1 MIKVHEALA
10 RITRN
15 FGWLYTSHSFSFGG
29 YFDPGNTEFG
39 PLRVFNDDRVQ
50 PLKGFDFHR
59 HEEMEIVTVVLRG
72 ELQHEDTLGNKT
84 VTRAGEVQRM
94 TAGTGIEHAETN
106 PSASEE
112 VELLQLWFTPDEEG
126 LTPSYEQASYD
137 LDARKNEWVPV
148 VTGRQPETA
157 AGLANDDGMKPASIH
172 QDMTLYLAE
181 LEPGRVLEFSQ
192 KPGRRMY
199 VFVIEGSA
207 TADGAY
213 KLSRRDAARITEQ
226 ERLDMHTE
234 TGARL
239 MLIDLP

>member
-1 MIKVHEALA
+1 MIKVHGALA

-50 PLKGFDFHR
+50 PLKGFDFHK

-94 TAGTGIEHAETN
+94 TAGTGIEHSETN

-126 LTPSYEQASYD
+126 LTPSYEQAVYD
-137 LDARKNEWVPV
+137 LDSRKNEWVPV
-148 VTGRQPETA
+148 VTGRPRETA
-157 AGLANDDGMKPASIH
+157 AGDGDDAMKPARIH
-172 QDMTLYLAE
+172 QDLTLYLAE
-181 LEPGRVLEFSQ
+181 LEPGQALTFSQ

-226 ERLDMHTE
+226 ERLDLHTE